1 MFILSYYVIDR
12 DRYRDIP
19 FCSHDIHIK
28 IRTSISISPMGSLV
42 RKATLPGE
50 GSDLVAWCG
59 TGMAAA
65 IHGWRFM
72 GPMR

>member
-1 MFILSYYVIDR
+1 
-12 DRYRDIP
+12 
-19 FCSHDIHIK
+19 
-28 IRTSISISPMGSLV
+28 MG
-42 RKATLPGE
+42 KATLPGE

-72 GPMR
+72 DGARAMTMDGMGFVDVNEFEIYTLW

>member
-1 MFILSYYVIDR
+1 
-12 DRYRDIP
+12 
-19 FCSHDIHIK
+19 
-28 IRTSISISPMGSLV
+28 MGSLV
-42 RKATLPGE
+42 GKATLPGE

-72 GPMR
+72 DGARAMTMDGMGFVDVNEFEIYTLW